1 MALDEWCRDG
11 YGRWSIPLVPAIM
24 RAATALFALAL
35 VALAPVPARAGLD
48 FPKDRLVLN
57 CGPADDQM
65 DADFPFTNKGASPVT
80 IVSIISGC
88 QCLEAEA
95 PEGEIAPGAQGK
107 VHSVFKVGAFNGMVE
122 KQLVVRWEEGGV
134 AHDTVLTVA
143 VVIPELI
150 RIEPTTL
157 VWDVGGAAQEQSYR
171 VLMVWNEPIRLL
183 TVDCSRPEFDF
194 RAETVKDGREYL
206 VRVKPT
212 KLDQPL
218 LGLFQF
224 KTDCKFEKFRNP
236 MGFVHVR
243 RPVAAP

>member
-1 MALDEWCRDG
+1 MLDAREGRG
-11 YGRWSIPLVPAIM
+11 YGGWLNSPIPLFLPVM
-24 RAATALFALAL
+24 RAALVLLALAM
-35 VALAPVPARAGLD
+35 VALAPAHGGLH
-48 FPKDRLVLN
+48 FPKDRLVLD

-65 DADFPFTNKGASPVT
+65 DADFPFTNKGSAPVT
-80 IVSIISGC
+80 IVSVLSGC

-95 PEGEIAPGAQGK
+95 PDGEIAPGTQGK

-122 KQLVVRWEEGGV
+122 KQLVVRWEEGG
-134 AHDTVLTVA
+134 ATHDTVLTVA

-157 VWDVGGAAQEQSYR
+157 VWDVGGEPKQQSYR

-183 TVDCSRPEFDF
+183 SVECSRPEFDF

-243 RPVAAP
+243 RPVVAP